1 MLNNG
6 FISQSYLKSV
16 ISKIKIEK
24 VKTSIEGIRMFFQDV
39 KTYIEKDIS
48 KEEYSLEE
56 YIDDFIISCLG
67 TLFNFNQLADS
78 DSIFKLYAD
87 SVREQ
92 PIGTLY
98 TLHYSDD
105 ISSETKGRNFGYS
118 AVKLAR
124 KEKLRWAFLTN
135 GLIWRIYDVNALSPY
150 ETYLEMNLTDVL
162 FSTTDIND
170 DAKLFS
176 LFCQA
181 RSYYADSIEVK
192 SQIEAYFENSEKEM
206 EKLESVLKSKIEQI
220 VTDISYG
227 FIQSIG
233 KEQYSD
239 IERRKIFE
247 DSIILLYRMLFIQ
260 YAESRALFPM
270 DNETYVKQSFES
282 LAQSAKELYQSGN
295 LANYNDSYELWRQLD
310 LLRGYINSG
319 WDDIDMKAY
328 NGGLFDNEH
337 HDILN
342 SYSIPDTYFA
352 EVLCELS
359 FIKDKNGKFGDR
371 IEYKDLSVR
380 SLGGLY
386 EGLLEFNLFIAEEEL
401 VRRSTKGKV
410 AYIPTSET
418 TVKQTERNS
427 IISKGEI
434 YLSQDALE
442 RKETGSYY
450 TPEDVVNY
458 IIENTVG
465 KKLEE
470 VRTQFTQLL
479 KSEESR
485 LLTAISFAEKQAIH
499 NSIDQKINDFI
510 QKNILTLSVLD
521 NSMGSGHFLVNT
533 AHYIANFIM
542 ELVHTTEWESEY
554 LNGELS
560 YWKIQVVSHC
570 IFGIDINPLALHLGK
585 LSLWLV
591 SAAKNKPLSFMDHH
605 LKVGNSL
612 IGIDKRKVEKQI
624 NDWTNGEY
632 DIFTATYNSVIE
644 NILNKY
650 SKISQMPEETRDQV
664 HAKKDLYDE
673 INSEVE
679 LLKKKFDVY
688 LGMIQIDGKVQEESF
703 LKLLNYSESELHNKI
718 DEYEEYLIYA
728 QKFQYFHWDLEFPD
742 IMESGGFEIVIG
754 NPPYVVVTDTK
765 PYKQSIIRTLQTNN
779 LYSYMMERAIK
790 HSKSEGYF
798 GVIVPISSVA
808 GETMSSL
815 QHLLLNSLSNVY
827 ISNYST
833 RPSKLFQNVEQR
845 LSIIF
850 GKKNKSLT
858 ESNDCDVFTTSYIKW
873 FSNERSNL
881 FENFVKYTK
890 CENNNIG
897 NGLVP
902 KIGNPLENEVF
913 RKIKRVGNVLESL
926 TSKEG
931 DERIYYHT
939 APRYWIKA
947 MNYLP
952 RYFSSNSGEG
962 VSSKYKGIIFNNNVH
977 QTVFGCVL
985 NSSLFYWWWN
995 VVSDCRDLTKRDIM
1009 NFPFD
1014 TKLLSNDLSQEFLL
1028 AFNELMINYKEN
1040 NFEIQ
1045 MNLGGKAGTVTLE
1058 SVNHQLA
1065 KTFVD
1070 KIDKILA
1077 KYYGFSEEE
1086 LTFILNYDLRFR
1098 MGKEGIEDE

>member
-16 ISKIKIEK
+16 ISKIKNEK

-39 KTYIEKDIS
+39 KAYIEKDIS

-56 YIDDFIISCLG
+56 YIDDFIISCVG
-67 TLFNFNQLADS
+67 TLFNFNQFTDI

-87 SVREQ
+87 SMKEQ

-98 TLHYSDD
+98 ILHYSDD
-105 ISSETKGRNFGYS
+105 ISSEAKGRNFGYS

-162 FSTTDIND
+162 FSATEISD

-181 RSYYADSIEVK
+181 RSYYADSIELK
-192 SQIEAYFENSEKEM
+192 SQIEAHFENSEKEM
-206 EKLESVLKSKIEQI
+206 EKLESVLKGKIEQI

-227 FIQSIG
+227 FIKSIG

-270 DNETYVKQSFES
+270 DNEVYVKQSFES
-282 LAQSAKELYQSGN
+282 LAQSAKELYHSGK

-371 IEYKDLSVR
+371 IEFKDLSVR

-410 AYIPTSET
+410 AYIPTAET

-470 VRTQFTQLL
+470 IRTQFTQLL

-499 NSIDQKINDFI
+499 NSIDQKVNDFI

-688 LGMIQIDGKVQEESF
+688 LAMIQTDGKVQEESF
-703 LKLLNYSESELHNKI
+703 LKLLNYSESELHNNI
-718 DEYEEYLIYA
+718 DEYEEYLIHA

-742 IMESGGFEIVIG
+742 IMESGGFDIVIG

-779 LYSYMMERAIK
+779 LFSYMMERAIK
-790 HSKSEGYF
+790 HSKVEGHF

-808 GETMSSL
+808 GETMIPL
-815 QHLLLNSLSNVY
+815 QKCLLSNMSKLY

-833 RPSKLFQNVEQR
+833 RPSKLFQKVEQR
-845 LSIIF
+845 LSIIM
-850 GKKNKSLT
+850 GIKNKDT
-858 ESNDCDVFTTSYIKW
+858 ESDIELYTTSYMKW
-873 FSNERSNL
+873 YSYERKKL
-881 FENFVKYTK
+881 FTEMVKYTRCDK
-890 CENNNIG
+890 ENIMDG
-897 NGLVP
+897 IIP
-902 KIGNPLENEVF
+902 KIGNYIENNIF
-913 RKIKRVGNVLESL
+913 SKIKSVSNKLESL
-926 TSKEG
+926 TDKDGE
-931 DERIYYHT
+931 IYLYYHGT
-939 APRYWIKA
+939 PRYWNKA
-947 MNYLP
+947 MDYVP
-952 RYFSSNSGEG
+952 GFFSEKQGQKQSTEYKTLSFNDD
-962 VSSKYKGIIFNNNVH
+962 SKKS
-977 QTVFGCVL
+977 VFGCVV
-985 NSSLFYWWWN
+985 NSALFYWWWN
-995 VVSDCRDLTKRDIM
+995 VVSDCRHLTKRDVM
-1009 NFPFD
+1009 DFNFNWESLSEEIIN
-1014 TKLLSNDLSQEFLL
+1014 KLNGVFI
-1028 AFNELMINYKEN
+1028 ELMEN
-1040 NFEIQ
+1040 FKTNKKQIV
-1045 MNLGGKAGTVTLE
+1045 MNLGGNLGLVTLD
-1058 SVNHQLA
+1058 SVEHQLS
-1065 KTFVD
+1065 KPIID
-1070 KIDKILA
+1070 KIDGYLA
-1077 KYYGFSEEE
+1077 EYYGLDDEE
-1086 LTFILNYDLRFR
+1086 LSFIRNYDYRFR
-1098 MGKEGIEDE
+1098 MGEEADENE

>member
-1 MLNNG
+1 MFNNG

-16 ISKIKIEK
+16 ISKIKGEK
-24 VKTSIEGIRMFFQDV
+24 VKTSINGIRMFFQDV
-39 KTYIEKDIS
+39 RAYIEKDIS

-56 YIDDFIISCLG
+56 YIDDYIISCVG
-67 TLFNFNQLADS
+67 TLFNFNQLVDS
-78 DSIFKLYAD
+78 DSNFKLYAD

-92 PIGTLY
+92 PIGTLF

-105 ISSETKGRNFGYS
+105 ISSETKGKNFGFS
-118 AVKLAR
+118 AIQLAR

-135 GLIWRIYDVNALSPY
+135 GLIWRIYDANSVSPY

-162 FSTTDIND
+162 FSISEIND

-176 LFCQA
+176 VFCQA
-181 RSYYADSIEVK
+181 KSYYSDSVDAK
-192 SQIEAYFENSEKEM
+192 SQIEVYFENSEKEM
-206 EKLESVLKSKIEQI
+206 EKLENVLKGKIEQI

-233 KEQYSD
+233 KDQYSD

-282 LAQSAKELYQSGN
+282 LAQSAKELYHSGN
-295 LANYNDSYELWRQLD
+295 LANYNDSYTLWRQLD

-342 SYSIPDTYFA
+342 SYSISDTFFA
-352 EVLCELS
+352 EVLCGLS
-359 FIKDKNGKFGDR
+359 FIKDKNGSFTDR

-401 VRRSTKGKV
+401 VRRSAKGKV
-410 AYIPTSET
+410 AYIPTAET
-418 TVKQTERNS
+418 TVKQSERNS
-427 IISKGEI
+427 IISMGEI

-470 VRTQFTQLL
+470 IRTQFTQLL
-479 KSEESR
+479 GSEDSR
-485 LLTAISFAEKQAIH
+485 LLTAINTTETQAIQ
-499 NSIDQKINDFI
+499 NSIDQKVNEFI
-510 QKNILTLSVLD
+510 HKNVLTLSVLD

-533 AHYIANFIM
+533 AHYISNFIM
-542 ELVHTTEWESEY
+542 EIVHSTEWESEY

-632 DIFTATYNSVIE
+632 NIFTASYNNVIE
-644 NILNKY
+644 NVLNKY

-688 LGMIQIDGKVQEESF
+688 LGMIQVDGKVHEESF
-703 LKLLNYSESELHNKI
+703 LKLLNYNESELVWNI
-718 DEYEEYLIYA
+718 DEYKEYLLQA
-728 QKFQYFHWDLEFPD
+728 QKQQYFHWDLEFPD
-742 IMESGGFEIVIG
+742 MMDKGGFDIVIG
-754 NPPYVVVTDTK
+754 NPPYVELKDCTYTPTVYTVGNLYTSFVMQALRRLSPEGVYGFIIPMSSISTDRTEPFQK
-765 PYKQSIIRTLQTNN
+765 VLIENSSNLHIANFSWRPGKIFDGVNLQVSIIYGNKKEAQNSPLKAPIYTTKYNIWRPNERKELFNKLKYTDASQYLWSGSIPKLSFEIEKKILNKMKVKNKKFKAFTQKKSENILYYRRGGLYYKIFTNFMTGSSEEKIFNLKDDVKLNAVTAIFNSSTWFWFFTVFSDCRHVGRREIEEFPIDFNTIQSN
-779 LYSYMMERAIK
+779 LYSELERLGL
-790 HSKSEGYF
+790 E
-798 GVIVPISSVA
+798 
-808 GETMSSL
+808 
-815 QHLLLNSLSNVY
+815 LNNDY
-827 ISNYST
+827 
-833 RPSKLFQNVEQR
+833 
-845 LSIIF
+845 
-850 GKKNKSLT
+850 KKNS
-858 ESNDCDVFTTSYIKW
+858 VIK
-873 FSNERSNL
+873 
-881 FENFVKYTK
+881 T
-890 CENNNIG
+890 
-897 NGLVP
+897 
-902 KIGNPLENEVF
+902 
-913 RKIKRVGNVLESL
+913 RV
-926 TSKEG
+926 
-931 DERIYYHT
+931 
-939 APRYWIKA
+939 
-947 MNYLP
+947 
-952 RYFSSNSGEG
+952 
-962 VSSKYKGIIFNNNVH
+962 YKGIKEVECY
-977 QTVFGCVL
+977 Q
-985 NSSLFYWWWN
+985 FYAKDSIQIIDEIDTIIGRYYEFTDEEIN
-995 VVSDCRDLTKRDIM
+995 FIKNYNRSYRLYDL
-1009 NFPFD
+1009 
-1014 TKLLSNDLSQEFLL
+1014 
-1028 AFNELMINYKEN
+1028 
-1040 NFEIQ
+1040 
-1045 MNLGGKAGTVTLE
+1045 
-1058 SVNHQLA
+1058 
-1065 KTFVD
+1065 
-1070 KIDKILA
+1070 
-1077 KYYGFSEEE
+1077 EEE
-1086 LTFILNYDLRFR
+1086 AENL
-1098 MGKEGIEDE
+1098 E

>member
-1 MLNNG
+1 M
-6 FISQSYLKSV
+6 K
-16 ISKIKIEK
+16 K
-24 VKTSIEGIRMFFQDV
+24 V
-39 KTYIEKDIS
+39 
-48 KEEYSLEE
+48 LEE
-56 YIDDFIISCLG
+56 YIDDFIISCIG
-67 TLFNFNQLADS
+67 TLFNFYQIVGSETN
-78 DSIFKLYAD
+78 FTLYAD
-87 SVREQ
+87 SAREQ
-92 PIGTLY
+92 PIGTLF

-105 ISSETKGRNFGYS
+105 VSSETKGRNFGYS
-118 AVKLAR
+118 AVQLAR
-124 KEKLRWAFLTN
+124 KEKLRWSFLTN
-135 GLIWRIYDVNALSPY
+135 GLIWRIYDVNSLSPY
-150 ETYLEMNLTDVL
+150 ETYLEMNLADVL
-162 FSTTDIND
+162 FSKSEIDE

-181 RSYYADSIEVK
+181 KSYYSDSVEVK
-192 SQIEAYFENSEKEM
+192 SQIETYFENSEKEM
-206 EKLESVLKSKIEQI
+206 EKLESVLKGKIEKV

-239 IERRKIFE
+239 GERRKIFE

-282 LAQSAKELYQSGN
+282 LAQSAKEFYHSGN
-295 LANYNDSYELWRQLD
+295 LANYNDSYVLWRQLD

-342 SYSIPDTYFA
+342 SYSISDTFFA
-352 EVLCELS
+352 EVLCGLS
-359 FIKDKNGKFGDR
+359 FIKDKNGSFTDR

-401 VRRSTKGKV
+401 VRRTAKGKV
-410 AYIPTSET
+410 TYIPTIET

-442 RKETGSYY
+442 RKDTGSYY

-465 KKLEE
+465 KKLKEI
-470 VRTQFTQLL
+470 RIQFTRLL
-479 KSEESR
+479 ESEESR
-485 LLTAISFAEKQAIH
+485 LLTAINSTEKQAIY
-499 NSIDQKINDFI
+499 NSIDQKVNEFI

-542 ELVHTTEWESEY
+542 EIVHSSEWESDY
-554 LNGELS
+554 LKGELS

-612 IGIDKRKVEKQI
+612 IGIDKRQVEKQI
-624 NDWTNGEY
+624 NDWTDGEY
-632 DIFTATYNSVIE
+632 DIFTASYNSIIE
-644 NILNKY
+644 NVLNKY

-688 LGMIQIDGKVQEESF
+688 LGMIQIDGKVNEESF
-703 LKLLNYSESELHNKI
+703 LKLLNFSESELDYSI
-718 DEYEEYLIYA
+718 DEYEEYLIDA
-728 QKFQYFHWDLEFPD
+728 QKFKYFHWDLEFPD
-742 IMESGGFEIVIG
+742 IMENGGFDIVIG

-779 LYSYMMERAIK
+779 LFSYMMERAIK

-808 GETMSSL
+808 GETMIPLQKCLLTSL
-815 QHLLLNSLSNVY
+815 NKLY

-833 RPSKLFQNVEQR
+833 RPSKLFQKVEQR
-845 LSIIF
+845 LSIIM
-850 GKKNKSLT
+850 GVKDKNTDKV
-858 ESNDCDVFTTSYIKW
+858 ESDIELYTTSYLKW
-873 FSNERSNL
+873 YSHERKKL
-881 FENFVKYTK
+881 FTEMLQYSRCYKEN
-890 CENNNIG
+890 IMDG
-897 NGLVP
+897 IIP
-902 KIGNPLENEVF
+902 KIGNHLENDIF
-913 RKIKRVGNVLESL
+913 RKIKSVSNKLESL
-926 TSKEG
+926 TDKDGELYL
-931 DERIYYHT
+931 YYHGT
-939 APRYWIKA
+939 PRYWNKA
-947 MNYLP
+947 MDYVPGFYSEKQGHKQSTEYKTLSFND
-952 RYFSSNSGEG
+952 E
-962 VSSKYKGIIFNNNVH
+962 SKKN
-977 QTVFGCVL
+977 VFGCVV
-985 NSSLFYWWWN
+985 NSALFYWWWN
-995 VVSDCRDLTKRDIM
+995 VVSDCRHLTKRDVM
-1009 NFPFD
+1009 DFNFNWEGLSEKMVN
-1014 TKLLSNDLSQEFLL
+1014 KLDSVFI
-1028 AFNELMINYKEN
+1028 ELMEN
-1040 NFEIQ
+1040 FKTNKKQII
-1045 MNLGGKAGTVTLE
+1045 MNLGGNLGQVTLD
-1058 SVNHQLA
+1058 SVEHQLS
-1065 KTFVD
+1065 KPIID
-1070 KIDKILA
+1070 KIDGYLA
-1077 KYYGFSEEE
+1077 EYYGFNDEE
-1086 LTFILNYDLRFR
+1086 LSFIRNYDYRFR
-1098 MGKEGIEDE
+1098 MGEEGVEHE